1 LLIDAHFKGF
11 TRVCPS
17 QFETLGG
24 QWDNAGMNKEALAS
38 EPTPPSDLNASA
50 DAMELPQSAGPL
62 THDSP
67 IFLVGMMG
75 AGKTTIGRALAR
87 VLHREFIDLDHELES
102 RCGVRIPVIFE
113 IEGEQGFRKRECQV
127 LDDCTV
133 QPNLVM
139 ATGGGAV
146 LAEENRQALKSRG
159 IVIYLRATVE
169 ELYRRTNRDRNRP
182 LLATPD
188 PKATLKSL
196 LEMREPLYEAVAD
209 VVVDTGTI
217 PVSALVANIVEQ
229 LRGVDKVIDRSAQ
242 SRPGNSSASM
252 RADFAASHTEENKP
266 CTP

>member
-1 LLIDAHFKGF
+1 
-11 TRVCPS
+11 
-17 QFETLGG
+17 
-24 QWDNAGMNKEALAS
+24 MNNEANQAFS
-38 EPTPPSDLNASA
+38 PEPTPSGDLSLTP
-50 DAMELPQSAGPL
+50 DTQELPQSAGPL
-62 THDSP
+62 PHDIP

-75 AGKTTIGRALAR
+75 AGKTTIGKALAR
-87 VLHREFIDLDHELES
+87 VLHREFIDLDHELEA

-146 LAEENRQALKSRG
+146 LAEENRRALQSRG
-159 IVIYLRATVE
+159 IVIYLRASVD
-169 ELYRRTNRDRNRP
+169 ELYRRTSRDRNRP

-188 PKATLKSL
+188 PKATLRGL
-196 LEMREPLYEAVAD
+196 LEMREPLYESVAD
-209 VVVDTGTI
+209 VVVDTGTTS
-217 PVSALVANIVEQ
+217 VSQLVAQIVEG
-229 LRGVDKVIDRSAQ
+229 LRHIDKVIDRSAQ